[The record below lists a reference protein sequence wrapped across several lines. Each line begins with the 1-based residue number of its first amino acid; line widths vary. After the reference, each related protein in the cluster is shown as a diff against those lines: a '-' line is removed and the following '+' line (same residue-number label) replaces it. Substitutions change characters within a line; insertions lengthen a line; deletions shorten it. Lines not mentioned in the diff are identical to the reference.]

1 LPNRVGDGRVGRGKT
16 LIGGENM
23 RWVKRSAALAA
34 ICVAGQSLA
43 AEPAPRPPIVT
54 PPPMVRVV
62 APPVP
67 SPPADLVKASGL
79 ANGRRVELLVQGE
92 RAAIR
97 EWPAAA
103 SNRLPDLYELTNSAT
118 VIALL
123 ADRNYAFLWDELTRW
138 AGADLGLYRERLR
151 QQAVAISNRSAS
163 LPPMTS
169 AESATSPRVADF
181 IRLTA
186 IYLQIGEPAL
196 AEQVMAT
203 YLAAVGPK
211 GRSTQ
216 QTNDWILAKARLATV
231 LQVAGKV
238 DESYRQY
245 ADIQAQAGRSDYAL
259 NGMVNHAAVL
269 AENGRHAEALALI
282 DAAWD
287 KYRKEAGDEGLAGSE
302 RQFAWIRA
310 CALDGL
316 GRPAEADAA
325 YRVVRNSGQV
335 ADRDFIVDRKESI
348 EWRAHWCRRREPE
361 LKALLL
367 AELAADRP
375 TIAALVLQPA
385 YKSELLDSS
394 LLARLR
400 ADPHIQAALA
410 GRVRVLPPAMIP
422 ALNRYR

>member
-1 LPNRVGDGRVGRGKT
+1 
-16 LIGGENM
+16 M
-23 RWVKRSAALAA
+23 LAA
-34 ICVAGQSLA
+34 ILVAGPVLA
-43 AEPAPRPPIVT
+43 AEPVPPPPIVAPPPLVRIVT
-54 PPPMVRVV
+54 PP

-67 SPPADLVKASGL
+67 SAWVKASGL
-79 ANGRRVELLVQGE
+79 ANGRRVELLIQGE

-97 EWPAAA
+97 EWPATG
-103 SNRLPDLYELTNSAT
+103 SNRLPDLYELANSAT
-118 VIALL
+118 VLALL
-123 ADRNYAFLWDELTRW
+123 ADRNYGFLWDELTRW
-138 AGADLGLYRERLR
+138 AGPDLGLFRERLR

-163 LPPMTS
+163 LSPMTS

-186 IYLQIGEPAL
+186 LYLQIGETRL
-196 AEQVMAT
+196 AEQVMET
-203 YLAAVGPK
+203 YLAAIGPS

-216 QTNDWILAKARLATV
+216 RTNDWILAKARLATV
-231 LQVAGKV
+231 LQVAGRV
-238 DESYRQY
+238 EESYRHY

-282 DAAWD
+282 DAAWE
-287 KYRKEAGDEGLAGSE
+287 KFRKDAGDEGLAGSE

-316 GRPAEADAA
+316 GRAAEADAA
-325 YRVVRNSGQV
+325 YQLVRNSGPV

-348 EWRAHWCRRREPE
+348 EWRAHWCRRRQ
-361 LKALLL
+361 LDVKALLL

-375 TIAALVLQPA
+375 TIAALVLQPT
-385 YKSELLDSS
+385 YKSELIDTA
-394 LLARLR
+394 LLAKMR
-400 ADPHIQAALA
+400 ADPDIQAAVA
-410 GRVRVLPPAMIP
+410 KRIRVLPPAMIP